1 MTFLARWF
9 LGVFTNVAG
18 WFVAVFT
25 RKTAIVLAAVTV
37 IITMTVALATAL
49 KVALASLSQYSTLV
63 VPEPVLDGIAM
74 LLPDNFEYCL
84 TAMFSARVTLWAYNF
99 NKDILKMYF
108 GGL

>member
-1 MTFLARWF
+1 MSFLARWF

-18 WFVAVFT
+18 WFMAVFT
-25 RKTAIVLAAVTV
+25 RKTAIVLAVVTV

-49 KVALASLSQYSTLV
+49 KVALASLSQYSTLA

-74 LLPDNFEYCL
+74 LMPDNFEYCL

-99 NKDILKMYF
+99 NKDLIKMYL
-108 GGL
+108 GGI